1 MWVPILRKGYHLV
14 ALPIEEKFPFTE
26 CPFLSSFYYNRY
38 IPMIVLCSE
47 NYKVVALLGGYP
59 AKFCSALIPAAAKIC
74 PCTRDDHKGNHG

>member
-38 IPMIVLCSE
+38 IPMIALCSE
-47 NYKVVALLGGYP
+47 NYKVVALQ
-59 AKFCSALIPAAAKIC
+59 PAAAKF
-74 PCTRDDHKGNHG
+74 TSRADHRTFVG

>member
-1 MWVPILRKGYHLV
+1 MYSTVLARHFYFGVRVPILREGYHLV

-47 NYKVVALLGGYP
+47 NYKVVALCVSQDTGHRP
-59 AKFCSALIPAAAKIC
+59 VTVS
-74 PCTRDDHKGNHG
+74 T